1 MRKIAANMG
10 SVMPHT
16 TNGKLNMK
24 GLNWLKKRLKA
35 LKKENSKLKR
45 IIVEQALD
53 IQALKGVLK
62 NRTKA

>member
-1 MRKIAANMG
+1 
-10 SVMPHT
+10 
-16 TNGKLNMK
+16 MK
-24 GLNWLKKRLKA
+24 GLNWLKKRWKA
-35 LKKENSKLKR
+35 LKKENRKLKR